1 MVAPWQ
7 HLSYDMTKWHFL
19 GTEIWDSGQRYYP
32 FVILEEARHQ
42 GATIENDSMAIY
54 QSLSQKLKTEGT
66 SSTSIL

>member
-1 MVAPWQ
+1 MVAPWRYF
-7 HLSYDMTKWHFL
+7 SYDMTKGQFL
-19 GTEIWDSGQRYYP
+19 GPEIWDSGQRYCP
-32 FVILEEARHQ
+32 FAILEEARHQ